1 MDESTIIAHSCPPIN
16 YPEPQYIRGRQEDPV
31 SKSVLNDEIKMS
43 EITKVV

>member
-1 MDESTIIAHSCPPIN
+1 M
-16 YPEPQYIRGRQEDPV
+16 